1 MGFTERKNGNLL
13 CLNQQCVIK
22 FDGVGNKSTFEG
34 LVHDP
39 KELAGRI
46 YRSYGDHVK
55 LGRVKK
61 EKQPDMLREVSWTA
75 RSPGWV
81 K

>member
-13 CLNQQCVIK
+13 YLHQQCVIK

-39 KELAGRI
+39 KELARVGRKNI
-46 YRSYGDHVK
+46 
-55 LGRVKK
+55 
-61 EKQPDMLREVSWTA
+61 
-75 RSPGWV
+75 
-81 K
+81 